1 MQKKYAIP
9 RYGVVAAFA
18 LFIFQH
24 ALYLLGNALA
34 GVVGNEPFCPKTV
47 VDSFIPVIPVFM
59 IVYMVISVLVY
70 GSDGSVAVR
79 QRTFQ
84 AVCDGIYA
92 GIGDW
97 RSDSGR
103 VSYQYGQG
111 G

>member
-59 IVYMVISVLVY
+59 IVYIWSYPFWFMAPSSIV
-70 GSDGSVAVR
+70 VR
-79 QRTFQ
+79 QRAFQ